1 MLCRGAASFG
11 SCVDFTVRPEG
22 GALSKVQ
29 TMSVT
34 SLPIHVH
41 PAKENPF
48 YAQLV
53 NSLELRVGEV
63 WGFPK
68 RVKVSSWLNCNQRM
82 TFTRWTG
89 QRCCARSFTAG
100 IMRSA
105 NTLNMCM
112 HPLQFEC
119 VIFLPAD
126 FICSFLYWGYE
137 VNLSF
142 RVPHNSELRS
152 DL

>member
-1 MLCRGAASFG
+1 MLEKLCRGVASFG
-11 SCVDFTVRPEG
+11 SCVYFTVRPEG

-34 SLPIHVH
+34 SLTIHVH

-48 YAQLV
+48 THSWWTHLSCESEKFGDFHRGWKSSPDC
-53 NSLELRVGEV
+53 NSI
-63 WGFPK
+63 
-68 RVKVSSWLNCNQRM
+68 S
-82 TFTRWTG
+82 WTG
-89 QRCCARSFTAG
+89 QRCYAWSFTAG

-126 FICSFLYWGYE
+126 LICSFLHWVYE

-142 RVPHNSELRS
+142 RVPHNCELSS